1 MRLDVLES
9 ELKLPF
15 KLDSG
20 HIHELRINIPWMALG
35 SESVKVKIST
45 IELSASLSK
54 EDEEDEEG
62 NENLNQSYLSSET
75 ASYRQKPKVSQE
87 WGYFISSAGLFSFT
101 SGLNFKEDHK

>member
-1 MRLDVLES
+1 MRLDVLEA

-45 IELSASLSK
+45 IELSVSLSK
-54 EDEEDEEG
+54 EDKDDEEG
-62 NENLNQSYLSSET
+62 DENLNQSYLSSET
-75 ASYRQKPKVSQE
+75 ASHRQKPKISQE
-87 WGYFISSAGLFSFT
+87 GDYYISCAGLFSFT
-101 SGLNFKEDHK
+101 SGFNIKEDC